1 MKECWH
7 EIKGLHKPVYEEV
20 WQGPIEERI
29 AELKVKMQK
38 FEDNVQKLKIEYE
51 ESVKKQAAAAS
62 KTTTS
67 TSSSKAAAA
76 AKKASMVKKEESKAV
91 VATNFVKMEG
101 SNSDKNHP

>member
-7 EIKGLHKPVYEEV
+7 ELKGLPKPVYEEV

-38 FEDNVQKLKIEYE
+38 FEDNVQNLKLEYE
-51 ESVKKQAAAAS
+51 QSVKKQAAATAS

-67 TSSSKAAAA
+67 TSSKAAA
-76 AKKASMVKKEESKAV
+76 AKKASGTVMKEESKS

-101 SNSDKNHP
+101 

>member
-7 EIKGLHKPVYEEV
+7 EIKGLPKPVYEEV

-38 FEDNVQKLKIEYE
+38 FEDNVQNLKVEYE
-51 ESVKKQAAAAS
+51 QSVKKQAAAATAS
-62 KTTTS
+62 KTTS
-67 TSSSKAAAA
+67 TSTSSKAAAA
-76 AKKASMVKKEESKAV
+76 AKKASGTVMKEESKS

-101 SNSDKNHP
+101 

>member
-7 EIKGLHKPVYEEV
+7 EIKGLPKPVYEEV

-51 ESVKKQAAAAS
+51 ESVKKQAAAS

-67 TSSSKAAAA
+67 TTSKAAA